1 MLKKIHRVL
10 NIFVDKGKKKRKNWN
25 GGLHACARDARI
37 HYTTHIHT
45 YIYIRRERERV
56 CVQKKRASAIEREKK
71 RANETDLV
79 SVLSWRPY
87 LLYVVALIT

>member
-1 MLKKIHRVL
+1 MLIKE
-10 NIFVDKGKKKRKNWN
+10 KRKERI
-25 GGLHACARDARI
+25 GTVVYTHAHAMRA
-37 HYTTHIHT
+37 YTTLHTYIHT
-45 YIYIRRERERV
+45 YTYGERERV

>member
-45 YIYIRRERERV
+45 YIYIRRERESV
-56 CVQKKRASAIEREKK
+56 CAKEESERDRERKKKEQMK
-71 RANETDLV
+71 
-79 SVLSWRPY
+79 
-87 LLYVVALIT
+87 LI

>member
-1 MLKKIHRVL
+1 MRT
-10 NIFVDKGKKKRKNWN
+10 R
-25 GGLHACARDARI
+25 CAHTL
-37 HYTTHIHT
+37 HYTHTYTHI
-45 YIYIRRERERV
+45 RRERV